1 MKKIAIAGIA
11 TLGTALLAGLWLRAH
26 LQVRDADAELQRQ
39 PVYQVLKKHEPDSY
53 QRVRGKLAQS
63 ARGTAGRQEF
73 INYANAQLA
82 EAATRRLANAS
93 DPAVLKLM
101 NDMLITARALQRK
114 PGDACFRFL
123 FPQVSGPPDIA
134 SHVDAVAQARTLDAM
149 AEVIRSAAEQPVA
162 LPENALVQDKLAVV
176 VNGIYEQFGA
186 DAQMIA
192 NAEDPRVDRA
202 KVCAMTISLYERIL
216 AWPPGDSAAIIRAMT
231 QVSGTG

>member
-11 TLGTALLAGLWLRAH
+11 TLGAALLAGVWLRAH
-26 LQVRDADAELQRQ
+26 LQERDADAELQRQ
-39 PVYQVLKKHEPDSY
+39 PVYQVLKKHEPESY

-63 ARGTAGRQEF
+63 ARGAAGKLEF
-73 INYANAQLA
+73 INFANAQLA

-93 DPAVLKLM
+93 DPAVLQLM
-101 NDMLITARALQRK
+101 NDMLVTARALQRK

-134 SHVDAVAQARTLDAM
+134 SHVDARAQARTLDAM

-162 LPENALVQDKLAVV
+162 LPENAMVEDKLAVV

-231 QVSGTG
+231 QVN